1 MISNDIEFLRKHC
14 AHTFDMYAFNISTN
28 ARRIKHDLYIFLFK
42 HFGHQETLYVGH
54 LKFVGIM
61 HLDYV
66 HLHSNKCMRF
76 HEIGPLTIP
85 WFVVNHFRQ
94 LLCPVKGEQCDK
106 ACTPCKK
113 IRKFYCYSQRASKSI
128 CYVSQSTE

>member
-128 CYVSQSTE
+128 CCVSQSTE